1 MGGGSEGRGGRE
13 IGWSEFGKDYSDSL
27 VWEVSCGKPRQVCAR
42 EESYCSSLRKQ
53 RWLAV
58 ERVDQK
64 VDLRCAVSQMRLVV
78 CLAAE

>member
-1 MGGGSEGRGGRE
+1 MGSGGRGGME

-27 VWEVSCGKPRQVCAR
+27 MWEVSCGKARQVCAR

-58 ERVDQK
+58 EGVDQE
-64 VDLRCAVSQMRLVV
+64 VAPRCTVSQMRLVA